1 MDEFKRIVCPIGFSE
16 SSNVALNTAVKFAS
30 LSKGKV
36 ALVHI
41 VHDPWS
47 EIYKT
52 EASGRMGPKE
62 AQDQAEKMLRE
73 FAKENAAGVDCDF
86 YVECILDGRPG
97 RGVANFARFY
107 GADLIIMAEGQ
118 SAGLIRSRS
127 GELTESIM
135 KRAHCSVLT
144 LRSYE
149 LFEESVL
156 RDKKVLVVDDE
167 PDVLESVSE
176 ILDMCKVHTASSFEK
191 AVEFLGRYKYDIVI
205 LDIMGVNGFGLLE
218 KCVELGFPAV
228 MFTAHALTPEAI
240 EQSMKLGAVFL
251 LPKDRMTDLQ
261 EFLEE
266 VVIGGG
272 KPFWNRLFDR
282 LDFYFENR
290 FGANWKD
297 VKALVKVLE
306 KDTSNNSLPKSEE

>member
-1 MDEFKRIVCPIGFSE
+1 MDEFKRIVCPIGFSK
-16 SSNVALNTAVKFAS
+16 SSNVVLNIALKFAS

-47 EIYKT
+47 EIYNT

-62 AQDQAEKMLRE
+62 AQGQAEKMLRE
-73 FAKENAAGVDCDF
+73 FAKKNAAGVDFDF

-97 RGVANFARFY
+97 RGVTNFARFY

-118 SAGLIRSRS
+118 SAVLIRSRS
-127 GELTESIM
+127 GEFAESIM

-156 RDKKVLVVDDE
+156 KGKKVLVVDDE

-176 ILDMCKVHTASSFEK
+176 ILDM
-191 AVEFLGRYKYDIVI
+191 
-205 LDIMGVNGFGLLE
+205 
-218 KCVELGFPAV
+218 
-228 MFTAHALTPEAI
+228 
-240 EQSMKLGAVFL
+240 
-251 LPKDRMTDLQ
+251 
-261 EFLEE
+261 
-266 VVIGGG
+266 
-272 KPFWNRLFDR
+272 
-282 LDFYFENR
+282 
-290 FGANWKD
+290 
-297 VKALVKVLE
+297 
-306 KDTSNNSLPKSEE
+306 